1 MKILKKILI
10 ILLAFIAVILLAAIF
25 IKKEYS
31 TSRSVVINKP
41 LKEVFG
47 YVKLLKNQNE
57 YSKWASM
64 DPNMEKM
71 YTGTDGT
78 VGFIS
83 AWKSQQKEVGSGEQ
97 EITAI
102 LEGKRIDYDLRF
114 KEPIESNAKTYFTTE
129 ALNENQTKVT
139 WGFSGK
145 MIYPLNFIRVFM
157 NMEEMIGADF
167 QTGLNNM
174 KGIIE
179 K

>member
-10 ILLAFIAVILLAAIF
+10 GLVALIAIILIAAIF
-25 IKKEYS
+25 IKKEFG
-31 TSRSVVINKP
+31 TTRSVVVNKP
-41 LKEVFG
+41 LKEVFE
-47 YVKLLKNQNE
+47 YLKLLKNQNE

-64 DPNMEKM
+64 DPNMKKI

-114 KEPIESNAKTYFTTE
+114 KEPFESNAKTYFTTE

-139 WGFSGK
+139 WGFSGA
-145 MIYPLNFIRVFM
+145 MSYPFNFLLIFM